1 MTALLELAFFLS
13 GVAAVAFE
21 TLWFYQ
27 AGLGLGNSI
36 WASSIVLAAF
46 MGGLGIGNGWVGHYG
61 DRLRDPLR
69 IYAALEGAIA
79 ISGFALV
86 LLLPEVTPA
95 LAPVFRPFLDAAWGL
110 NGLRLALSFA
120 LLLIPAAAMGCTMP
134 LLVSALYRRDPR
146 FGAVLGRLY
155 GWNTL
160 GGMLGALAGEAVL
173 IEWLGI
179 YGAAGVAALANLV
192 AGALALGVA
201 QRLAAPVGG
210 APRARPDAAPSV
222 GMPRRAGA
230 LLVGAFLSGAALLAL
245 EVIWFRF
252 LLLVVSG
259 TSTTFAVLLA
269 AVLAGIGLGGLAAS
283 AWLARS
289 PAARFLLPAVAAAA
303 GVLCTVTYVG
313 FGSLPRSFE
322 WRSALSWSETLEVAV
337 PLMLPVSLLSGMLFT
352 LIGEALQREWPGE
365 TRAAGFLTLAN
376 TVGAMAGSLAA
387 GFVLLP
393 DLGVDASIRLIS
405 AAYGAIA
412 LVLGIGAAR
421 RALAGG
427 ARTLANC
434 AMGCALLAAVVL
446 SPGDLMRTRYVAY
459 PIQRFLPEWKPIEIR
474 EGLTETIIYLRDDA
488 LGEPLAYRMLT
499 NSHSMSSTVTRD
511 ARYMKLFVYWPVA
524 VHPAPRSALLI
535 GYGVGV
541 TAKALRDTR
550 SLETIDIVDTSRDI
564 LEMNRH
570 VYPDPADYPL
580 DDRRV
585 TVHIEDGRYFLQT
598 TDRRFDIITGEPPP
612 PNLAGVVSLYTV
624 EYFSLVRDRLDEGGI
639 ATYWLPVHNLS
650 ERDAKVIVRAFC
662 SAFDDCTLWT
672 GSGLDWMLVGTRGAR
687 GPVSAEQFAHQ
698 WEDPSVGP
706 ELRALGFE
714 TPEQLGALFL
724 GGREYLLGVS
734 EDVEPLTDAY
744 PKRLSETLVAPK
756 ERLLRAR
763 PRHCAPVAGRD
774 ARRDARGLRR
784 AGRLQPGVE
793 FHARPARLP
802 ARDPPLDHADAPR
815 DPSALV
821 PRQRS
826 ERSESGCAR
835 VGRWTPQLRDRF
847 SARRVRALETRL
859 RFRGEALP
867 VGRRGR
873 STCRS
878 LGASGDL
885 RARARRALRAREFA
899 RDRSRSRSRWR
910 PRSRA
915 QRARRA
921 VRRHPDRNLS
931 ARRAG
936 RRLSA
941 PSCVGPVRA
950 SRARLRPTSG
960 RRCHPERFVRCSVSS
975 HRQPVGLSIQSAEFF

>member
-46 MGGLGIGNGWVGHYG
+46 MGGLGIGNGWVGRYG

-69 IYAALEGAIA
+69 LYAALECAIA
-79 ISGFALV
+79 LSGFGLV
-86 LLLPEVTPA
+86 LLLPVVTPA

-110 NGLRLALSFA
+110 NGLRLAVSFS

-160 GGMLGALAGEAVL
+160 GGMLGALLGATVL
-173 IEWLGI
+173 IEWFGI
-179 YGAAGVAALANLV
+179 HGAAGVAALANLG

-201 QRLAAPVGG
+201 QRLATPVGC
-210 APRARPDAAPSV
+210 AARPRAYAARSV

-230 LLVGAFLSGAALLAL
+230 LLAAAFLAGAALLAL

-252 LLLVVSG
+252 LLLVVPG

-269 AVLAGIGLGGLAAS
+269 VVLAGIGLGGFAA
-283 AWLARS
+283 AGWLARS
-289 PAARFLLPAVAAAA
+289 AAARFSLPAVAAAA
-303 GVLCTVTYVG
+303 GVLCTATYVG
-313 FGSLPRSFE
+313 FGSLPRSFA
-322 WRSALSWSETLEVAV
+322 WRSALSWIEILEVGA

-352 LIGEALQREWPGE
+352 LIGEALHREWPGE
-365 TRAAGFLTLAN
+365 MRAAGFLTLAN
-376 TVGAMAGSLAA
+376 TIGAMVGSLAA

-393 DLGVDASIRLIS
+393 NLGVDASIRLIS

-421 RALAGG
+421 RELAGW
-427 ARTLANC
+427 ARTLANY
-434 AMGCALLAAVVL
+434 AMGCALLAAVLL

-550 SLETIDIVDTSRDI
+550 SLETIDIVDTSRDVI
-564 LEMNRH
+564 EMNRH

-580 DDRRV
+580 DDPRV
-585 TVHIEDGRYFLQT
+585 TAHIEDGRYFLQT
-598 TDRRFDIITGEPPP
+598 TDRHFDIITGEPPP

-662 SAFDDCTLWT
+662 SVFDDCTLWT
-672 GSGLDWMLVGTRGAR
+672 GSGLDWMLVGTRNAR
-687 GPVSAEQFAHQ
+687 GPISAEQFARQ

-714 TPEQLGALFL
+714 SPEQLGALFL
-724 GGREYLLGVS
+724 GGREYLLSVS
-734 EDVEPLTDAY
+734 ENVEPLTDAY

-756 ERLLRAR
+756 QRFLRWMDTRAARAR
-763 PRHCAPVAGRD
+763 FERDPVIARLWPAPMRD
-774 ARRDARGLRR
+774 ATLAAFAEQDAYNRVLNFM
-784 AGRLQPGVE
+784 L
-793 FHARPARLP
+793 
-802 ARDPPLDHADAPR
+802 DPLDYLPEIH
-815 DPSALV
+815 
-821 PRQRS
+821 
-826 ERSESGCAR
+826 
-835 VGRWTPQLRDRF
+835 RWITQTR
-847 SARRVRALETRL
+847 LET
-859 RFRGEALP
+859 LP
-867 VGRRGR
+867 LWYLGSDQNLQRAAAHAWAAGHRN
-873 STCRS
+873 SEIDFQ
-878 LGASGDL
+878 LGASALSKRDFAAAVSHFQAAAEGG
-885 RARARRALRAREFA
+885 RRAEISGLLEVYAFGLDGRCG
-899 RDRSRSRSRWR
+899 
-910 PRSRA
+910 RA
-915 QRARRA
+915 QELAAERGLGLGHSERDAQFAAILAELCPRA
-921 VRRHPDRNLS
+921 
-931 ARRAG
+931 
-936 RRLSA
+936 A
-941 PSCVGPVRA
+941 PGGA
-950 SRARLRPTSG
+950 
-960 RRCHPERFVRCSVSS
+960 
-975 HRQPVGLSIQSAEFF
+975 